1 MSVAIIRSFD
11 GVNINGP
18 LLFYLDKAL
27 FSKKMFELEIFQA
40 GTHADGFQPILIDL
54 T

>member
-1 MSVAIIRSFD
+1 MAK
-11 GVNINGP
+11 GKGLLGP

-27 FSKKMFELEIFQA
+27 FSQKMFELDIFQA